1 MGLAACPQYCPL
13 GSGWETFPIVYERTQ
28 PTVPGAEVLVGKGGS
43 YQPHNVILLVGIELG
58 VPGLLFFFSVLGLSL
73 VEAWRLPRAVR
84 GPPLAA
90 LLGTYQASLFLSN
103 LGYKFF
109 WMAFIM
115 VALYRS
121 ASYLER
127 AEERDTAELDPV
139 S

>member
-1 MGLAACPQYCPL
+1 
-13 GSGWETFPIVYERTQ
+13 
-28 PTVPGAEVLVGKGGS
+28 
-43 YQPHNVILLVGIELG
+43 
-58 VPGLLFFFSVLGLSL
+58 
-73 VEAWRLPRAVR
+73 VR

-90 LLGTYQASLFLSN
+90 LVGTYQASLFLSN

-121 ASYLER
+121 ASYLEGAR
-127 AEERDTAELDPV
+127 ERSAIELDAV

>member
-1 MGLAACPQYCPL
+1 
-13 GSGWETFPIVYERTQ
+13 V
-28 PTVPGAEVLVGKGGS
+28 V
-43 YQPHNVILLVGIELG
+43 LLVGIELG
-58 VPGLLFFFSVLGLSL
+58 LPGLLLFFSVLGLTL
-73 VEAWRLPRAVR
+73 FEAWRLPRAVR

-127 AEERDTAELDPV
+127 AEEREALELSPI

>member
-1 MGLAACPQYCPL
+1 MHPGPGRCDGL
-13 GSGWETFPIVYERTQ
+13 E
-28 PTVPGAEVLVGKGGS
+28 AEVDLRRHKPPPGS
-43 YQPHNVILLVGIELG
+43 VVAQAVLHPI
-58 VPGLLFFFSVLGLSL
+58 GLDRG
-73 VEAWRLPRAVR
+73 EA
-84 GPPLAA
+84 LAA

-127 AEERDTAELDPV
+127 AEERETAELDPV